1 MNPRIKALLS
11 QALDL
16 DSSQELTLESGAESI
31 PQWDS
36 MAQVMIASELEQQF
50 GLRLSVDD
58 VVKLLTVRA
67 VIRVLERH
75 GAELS

>member
-1 MNPRIKALLS
+1 MHPRIKALIS
-11 QALDL
+11 QTLDL

-36 MAQVMIASELEQQF
+36 MAQIMIASELEQEF
-50 GLRLSVDD
+50 GLRLSIDD
-58 VVKLLTVRA
+58 VVNLLTVRA
-67 VIRVLERH
+67 VMRVLERH